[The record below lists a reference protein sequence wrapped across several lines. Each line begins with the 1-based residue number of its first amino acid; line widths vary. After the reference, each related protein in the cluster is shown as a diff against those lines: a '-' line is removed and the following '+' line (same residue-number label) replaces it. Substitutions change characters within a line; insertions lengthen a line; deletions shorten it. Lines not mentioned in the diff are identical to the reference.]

1 MLCPARISGRD
12 TSKKGGKELRKKI
25 ATMAI
30 IAAMSGAMATTAIA
44 CSAST
49 FADAVNNL
57 GDRFDANKT
66 EEENE
71 EEREASS
78 SSENV
83 SGDNADTA
91 DDDVTNEVSETGET
105 DEISETEAGEAG
117 VVSDG
122 SAETETSDEDTTDQ
136 EPDEESEDE
145 SQPTSTPKPEK
156 KETKKKWFSITIW
169 DILKQLSWAMVLMV
183 IPGYCIFK
191 RSKK

>member
-71 EEREASS
+71 EERETSS

-83 SGDNADTA
+83 SDDNVDAI

-105 DEISETEAGEAG
+105 DETSETEAGEAD

-122 SAETETSDEDTTDQ
+122 AAEAEATDE
-136 EPDEESEDE
+136 ESDEESEDE
-145 SQPTSTPKPEK
+145 SQPTAMPKPEK

>member
-1 MLCPARISGRD
+1 MLCSARISGRD
-12 TSKKGGKELRKKI
+12 ASKKGGKELRKKI

-30 IAAMSGAMATTAIA
+30 IAAMSGAMATTAIT

-71 EEREASS
+71 AEREASS

-91 DDDVTNEVSETGET
+91 DDGVANEVSETGET
-105 DEISETEAGEAG
+105 DEISDTEAGEAG

-122 SAETETSDEDTTDQ
+122 SAEAESTAEESDV
-136 EPDEESEDE
+136 ESEDE
-145 SQPTSTPKPEK
+145 SQPTVTPKPEK

-183 IPGYCIFK
+183 IPGYYIFCK
-191 RSKK
+191 SKK

>member
-12 TSKKGGKELRKKI
+12 ASKKGGKELRKKI
-25 ATMAI
+25 VTMAI
-30 IAAMSGAMATTAIA
+30 IAAMSGAMATTAIT

-71 EEREASS
+71 EERETSS

-83 SGDNADTA
+83 SDDNVDAI

-105 DEISETEAGEAG
+105 DETSETEAGEAG
-117 VVSDG
+117 IVSDG
-122 SAETETSDEDTTDQ
+122 AAEAEATDE
-136 EPDEESEDE
+136 ESDEESEDE
-145 SQPTSTPKPEK
+145 SQPTVTPKPEK

>member
-12 TSKKGGKELRKKI
+12 ASKKGGKELRKKI

-30 IAAMSGAMATTAIA
+30 IAAMSGAMATTAIT

-71 EEREASS
+71 AEREASS

-91 DDDVTNEVSETGET
+91 DDGVANEVSETGET
-105 DEISETEAGEAG
+105 DEIGDTETGEAG

-122 SAETETSDEDTTDQ
+122 SAEAETSNEDTTDE
-136 EPDEESEDE
+136 EPEDE
-145 SQPTSTPKPEK
+145 SQPTVTPKPEK

-183 IPGYCIFK
+183 IPGYYIFCK
-191 RSKK
+191 SKK

>member
-12 TSKKGGKELRKKI
+12 ASKKGGKELRKKI

-30 IAAMSGAMATTAIA
+30 IAAMSGAMATTAIT

-71 EEREASS
+71 AEREASS

-91 DDDVTNEVSETGET
+91 DDDVANEVSETGET
-105 DEISETEAGEAG
+105 DEIGDTETG

-122 SAETETSDEDTTDQ
+122 SAEAETSNEDTTDE
-136 EPDEESEDE
+136 EPEDE
-145 SQPTSTPKPEK
+145 SQPTVTPKPEK

-183 IPGYCIFK
+183 IPGYYIFCK
-191 RSKK
+191 SKK